1 MHSLLDPAP
10 ALLADACEVVRF
22 PSNRPLDEDTIRAQG
37 EGCAGIL
44 SQVIDPI
51 GEKILSMPGLKIV
64 SNCAVGYDNIDVP
77 TATKYGVLVTNTP
90 GILDETTADFA
101 FALMMAAARRVVQAD
116 NFVRGG
122 NFKGWAIDMMV
133 GQDIHDS
140 TLGIVGLG
148 RIGRAVAKRARGFN
162 MQVLYSDDQPAP
174 PEIEEELRATRVELD
189 KLLAEA
195 DFVTMHVPLTDA
207 TRHMISRQQL
217 ATMKPTAILV
227 NASRGPVVD
236 EAALV
241 EALKTHEIFAAGLDV
256 YEREPEVQR
265 GLLALH
271 NVVLAPHIASAS
283 VRTRSEMSA
292 VAARN
297 LITGIRGGVP
307 ANLVNPE
314 ART

>member
-162 MQVLYSDDQPAP
+162 MQVLYSDDQPVP